1 MFKQDH
7 PPGRRAIGTTIGAL
21 ALAAAFASAAQAADS
36 PLDDGQQTAKAADSA
51 QNDQPQARIDS
62 PPPNTNMQDWWHQQG
77 MTGDWGGVRS
87 RWRDAGV
94 DIFSGYQV
102 QSADIAHGGAKKGT
116 STNNQIILGANFDMQ
131 KLMGIDNGIF
141 TFAVSDRYGS
151 NASLYAGTRV
161 TIESNFGE
169 GENFRLA
176 NMSFKQTILDG
187 RMSYQVGYF
196 PAAAEFDYN
205 PLLCSFLNQG
215 FCGHPNSL
223 AADSSGFQN
232 PPGAQLGGRV
242 TWFFHPDLYLKV
254 AVFDVNPTRFTD
266 SRQGFRLDTHGSTGA
281 ISLSELGWTPG
292 LGSDNLPGHYKI
304 GAYYDTSSAPDV
316 VNPKIQHT
324 GRSSGWISLDQM
336 IFNVGG
342 DNSRGLVLFG
352 NLTSDNHSTSQITSY
367 DSLGM
372 VFLGPFASR
381 PDDVLSLGWAKSFL
395 NKRKF
400 NAEVRAKPDFG
411 YLGAEQYV
419 DLSYRIQ
426 LTPWMFLT
434 PDAQYLI
441 HPGVFSA
448 KRYPNATVLGGEI
461 SFKF

>member
-1 MFKQDH
+1 MSKH
-7 PPGRRAIGTTIGAL
+7 HLSRTRTKATR
-21 ALAAAFASAAQAADS
+21 AAAFVFLAGALCSPVSAADA
-36 PLDDGQQTAKAADSA
+36 P
-51 QNDQPQARIDS
+51 QNDPPQQRIDS
-62 PPPNTNMQDWWHQQG
+62 PPPDTNMQDWWHQQG

-94 DIFSGYQV
+94 DIFSSYQV
-102 QSADIAHGGAKKGT
+102 QSADITKGGAKQGT
-116 STNNQIILGANFDMQ
+116 STNNQVILGANFDMQ
-131 KLMGIDNGIF
+131 KLAGIDDGIF

-151 NASLYAGTRV
+151 NASLLAGTRV
-161 TIESNFGE
+161 TIMSNYGE

-176 NMSFKQTILDG
+176 NMSFKQTVMNG
-187 RMSYQVGYF
+187 KFSYQIGYF

-232 PPGAQLGGRV
+232 PPGAQLGARL
-242 TWFFHPDLYLKV
+242 TSFLRKDLYLKV

-266 SRQGFRLDTHGSTGA
+266 PDQGFRLDTRGSTGV
-281 ISLSELGWTPG
+281 IYLSELGWTPG
-292 LGSDNLPGHYKI
+292 LGSENLPGHYKV
-304 GAYYDTSSAPDV
+304 GAYYDTSRAPDV
-316 VNPKIQHT
+316 VNAKIQHE
-324 GRSSGWISLDQM
+324 GRYSGWLSLDQM

-342 DNSRGLVLFG
+342 DNNRGLVLFA
-352 NLTSDNHSTSQITSY
+352 NWTESNHSTSQIASY
-367 DSLGM
+367 DSLGFL
-372 VFLGPFASR
+372 FLGPFANR
-381 PDDVLSLGWAKSFL
+381 ADDVLSVGWAKSYL
-395 NKRKF
+395 NDRKF
-400 NAEVRAKPDFG
+400 NAQVRAKPAFG

-419 DLSYRIQ
+419 DVSYKIQ

-434 PDAQYLI
+434 PDFQYLI

-448 KRYPNATVLGGEI
+448 KRYPNATVIGGEV